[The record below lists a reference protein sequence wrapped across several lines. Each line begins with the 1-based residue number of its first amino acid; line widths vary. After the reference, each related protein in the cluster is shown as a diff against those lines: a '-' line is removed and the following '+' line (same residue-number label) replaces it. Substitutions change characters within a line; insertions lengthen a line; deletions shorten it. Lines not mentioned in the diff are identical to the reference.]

1 MMLFVSME
9 NLGMGN
15 LLSYKGS
22 YMSCHLI

>member
-1 MMLFVSME
+1 MLFVSME